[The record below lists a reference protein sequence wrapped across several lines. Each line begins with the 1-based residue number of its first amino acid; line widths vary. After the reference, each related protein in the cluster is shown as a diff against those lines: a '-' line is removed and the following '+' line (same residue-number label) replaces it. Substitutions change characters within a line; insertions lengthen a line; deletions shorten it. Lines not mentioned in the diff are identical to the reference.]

1 VIAQEKFQPSR
12 QLVDA
17 FVRSERVTFQNAAFA
32 KDTAAAWDALKAIHI
47 VSQPFAGPHWAS
59 HVAML
64 RFAVSLREWREVGG
78 QLLRLALVP
87 LGNATGHLPAG
98 NHGRTRA
105 SPFKPMPVDDE
116 LFQRLRAISSNIT
129 NQKTGH

>member
-87 LGNATGHLPAG
+87 LGNATGHLP
-98 NHGRTRA
+98 